1 MARSQFKT
9 FKEAAQTSALMLSLL
24 FLVEVADLILRREKG
39 LTLAGFGIIPR
50 TVPGLV
56 GIAFSPLLHASP
68 AHLLANALL
77 LFILLILL
85 FWDRHYYPVLTLSSI
100 WFFSGLGTWL
110 IGRGDTVHIGASS
123 IIFGLV
129 TYLIVAGFLMKS
141 WRSAVVALLVFIGFG
156 GIFFGVLS
164 PARPHF
170 WGRDL
175 SRALA
180 GLSSAEREHEITLI
194 HTNLP

>member
-1 MARSQFKT
+1 MPGSHFKT
-9 FKEAAQTSALMLSLL
+9 FKEAVQASALMVSTL
-24 FLVEVADLILRREKG
+24 FIVEFADLVLQRARHT
-39 LTLAGFGIIPR
+39 TLAGFGIVPR

-68 AHLLANALL
+68 AHLLANALP
-77 LFILLILL
+77 LFVLLILL
-85 FWDRHYYPVLTLSSI
+85 FWDRHYYPVLTLASI

-156 GIFFGVLS
+156 GIFYGVLPQAGPIS
-164 PARPHF
+164 WEGH
-170 WGRDL
+170 L
-175 SRALA
+175 SGALA
-180 GLSSAEREHEITLI
+180 GIWAAKRNHE
-194 HTNLP
+194 